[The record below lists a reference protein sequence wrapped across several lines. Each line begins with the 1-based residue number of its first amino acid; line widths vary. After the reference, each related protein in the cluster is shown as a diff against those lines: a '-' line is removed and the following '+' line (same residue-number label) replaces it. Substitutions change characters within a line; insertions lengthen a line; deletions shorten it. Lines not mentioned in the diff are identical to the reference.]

1 MDMPLGL
8 AAVQQTTEE
17 RIESLLLVIACSLTG
32 KPPHKVA
39 PWLMT

>member
-1 MDMPLGL
+1 MDMALGL

-17 RIESLLLVIACSLTG
+17 RIESLLLVIACAMTG

-39 PWLMT
+39 PWLTT